1 MDIPLSEPWISASPD
16 DDDCKARLIRFLFC
30 GVRRFL
36 KDMSIGE
43 VTVFVLV
50 LLPEVTLF
58 SAVMFSSGEA
68 FCELLLR
75 LLSEVSEAGS

>member
-43 VTVFVLV
+43 VTVFVL
-50 LLPEVTLF
+50 PEVTLF